1 MGSTFPTGSIIA
13 YFGLTPPSQD
23 WLLCDGQEFDPSEYY
38 LLYYFLNTNKVPD
51 LRGCFIRGSGTNSL
65 YKSSIGIPVQ
75 GQELGSYAV
84 DNVVKHNHQYSANR
98 DKLELHIIPGY
109 DVGLGPQNRFQYYE
123 LNGDEESR
131 GDLSL
136 TFPIQTLYTLRTYS
150 AHSSVNETYP
160 PSIAVNYIIK
170 T

>member
-23 WLLCDGQEFDPSEYY
+23 WLLCNGQEFDPTDYY

-65 YKSSIGIPVQ
+65 YSSSVGIPVQ

-84 DNVVKHNHQYSANR
+84 DAIVKHNHQYNANR
-98 DKLELHIIPGY
+98 DKLELHIIPQY
-109 DVGLGPQNRFQYYE
+109 SIGLGDQNRFQYYE
-123 LNGDEESR
+123 LNGDESTR
-131 GDLSL
+131 GDSSL
-136 TFPIQTLYTLRTYS
+136 TVPIQTLNTIRTYS
-150 AHSSVNETYP
+150 ANSSVNETYP
-160 PSIAVNYIIK
+160 PNIAVNYIIK